1 MGIWLIGHEYMET
14 VKQNPKFECFN
25 PGLKPSWKRF
35 PVFFLIIFVIF
46 ATEETWFASN
56 FHIDMVLCEH

>member
-1 MGIWLIGHEYMET
+1 MFQSRPQAKLEA
-14 VKQNPKFECFN
+14 F
-25 PGLKPSWKRF
+25 PS
-35 PVFFLIIFVIF
+35 VFLIIFVIF